1 MACKQNCWDE
11 YNAKRR
17 AITAE
22 YEAAVSQANQS
33 YRTRARNA
41 RGRSSE
47 APQNRQADTRVVN
60 ADLQADL
67 QLIEEEEDVA
77 LQAINIRQRAERSAY
92 NETVSA
98 LAKAYR
104 RGELTEEQFEAQ
116 SMDALTTLEM
126 QAEAADVEKE
136 EVEEESRAKR
146 AEEQATARTARAN
159 LEVVEQIEI
168 DANSDDMTNAQADQ
182 QIAIDTA
189 TESRDQQR
197 IVARE
202 EWLYCRGACP
212 DD

>member
-1 MACKQNCWDE
+1 
-11 YNAKRR
+11 
-17 AITAE
+17 
-22 YEAAVSQANQS
+22 
-33 YRTRARNA
+33 
-41 RGRSSE
+41 
-47 APQNRQADTRVVN
+47 
-60 ADLQADL
+60 
-67 QLIEEEEDVA
+67 
-77 LQAINIRQRAERSAY
+77 
-92 NETVSA
+92 
-98 LAKAYR
+98 
-104 RGELTEEQFEAQ
+104 
-116 SMDALTTLEM
+116 M

-136 EVEEESRAKR
+136 EVEDESRAKR